1 MPKFRDK
8 HTFLY
13 INRNLDPTERY
24 RVNFDDIINW
34 VHVEDAAT
42 QRYKEKMARD
52 GKFGN
57 PSADK
62 TMRETCK
69 KHGEDRSD
77 EVSSKNKKR
86 KL

>member
-42 QRYKEKMARD
+42 QRYKEKM
-52 GKFGN
+52 GKGN
-57 PSADK
+57 QQQQQSLDHSHEA
-62 TMRETCK
+62 
-69 KHGEDRSD
+69 SS
-77 EVSSKNKKR
+77 SSKKQ
-86 KL
+86 KLIK